1 MKQYWKII
9 VVFVLLFLV
18 YHGAEYMI
26 VFKNNVIGFLVLQGL
41 FFVLAWFLGNWY
53 SGNGLKAW
61 GLPFNRKVF
70 KLAGI
75 GLGMGILLYGLPF
88 AVSLLLGV
96 EQVVNVPNLKTM
108 VMMSL
113 PFAFGVLFS
122 SFSEDILTRGILYSQ
137 FHTTLKPLLL
147 ALCSALIYLLN
158 HIYRLTDGPESWSY
172 IFMLGLVF
180 IIPLLN
186 TGNLWFTGMMHWAG
200 NVFFHVTHNVIQT
213 ETNEGSISPN
223 YLFALCMI
231 AILPL
236 VWLVSKRI
244 QTDVRTTTAVTSVD

>member
-1 MKQYWKII
+1 MKQYWKIS
-9 VVFVLLFLV
+9 VVFILLFLV

-26 VFKNNVIGFLVLQGL
+26 VFENNVVGFLLLQGL
-41 FFVLAWFLGNWY
+41 FFIMAWFLGNWY

-61 GLPFNRKVF
+61 GLPFNKKGV
-70 KLAGI
+70 KMAGI
-75 GLGMGILLYGLPF
+75 GLIMGILLYGLPF
-88 AVSLLLGV
+88 MISLLLGV
-96 EQVVNVPNLKTM
+96 EQVVNIPDIKTM

-122 SFSEDILTRGILYSQ
+122 SFSEDVLTRGIIYSQ
-137 FHTTLKPLLL
+137 FHTTLKPVVL
-147 ALCSALIYLLN
+147 ALCSALVYLLN

-180 IIPLLN
+180 IIPVLN

-200 NVFFHVTHNVIQT
+200 NVFFHVTYNVIQT
-213 ETNEGSISPN
+213 ETNEGTISAN

-231 AILPL
+231 AILPI
-236 VWLVSKRI
+236 VWWVSK
-244 QTDVRTTTAVTSVD
+244 TVRPDFNSGTTTV

>member
-9 VVFVLLFLV
+9 VVFVLLFLF

-26 VFKNNVIGFLVLQGL
+26 VFKNNVVGFLLFQGL
-41 FFVLAWFLGNWY
+41 FFITAWFLGNWY

-61 GLPFNRKVF
+61 GLPFNKKVVRM
-70 KLAGI
+70 AAI
-75 GLGMGILLYGLPF
+75 GLIMGILLYGLPF
-88 AVSLLLGV
+88 VISLLLGV
-96 EQVVNVPNLKTM
+96 EQVVNIPNLKTM

-137 FHTTLKPLLL
+137 FHTTLKPVLL
-147 ALCSALIYLLN
+147 ALCSALVYLLN
-158 HIYRLTDGPESWSY
+158 HIYRLTDGPEFWSY

-180 IIPLLN
+180 IIPVLN

-200 NVFFHVTHNVIQT
+200 NVFFHVTHNVMQT
-213 ETNEGSISPN
+213 ETNEGTISAN
-223 YLFALCMI
+223 YLFALCI
-231 AILPL
+231 IVILPI
-236 VWLVSKRI
+236 VWWVSK
-244 QTDVRTTTAVTSVD
+244 TVRSDFNSGTTTV

>member
-1 MKQYWKII
+1 MKQYWKIS
-9 VVFVLLFLV
+9 VVFILLFLF

-26 VFKNNVIGFLVLQGL
+26 VFENNVVGFLLLQGL
-41 FFVLAWFLGNWY
+41 FFIMAWFLGNWY

-61 GLPFNRKVF
+61 GLPFNKKGV
-70 KLAGI
+70 KMAGI
-75 GLGMGILLYGLPF
+75 GLIMGILLYGLPF
-88 AVSLLLGV
+88 MISLLLGV
-96 EQVVNVPNLKTM
+96 EQVVNIPDIKTM

-122 SFSEDILTRGILYSQ
+122 SFSEDVLTRGIIYSQ
-137 FHTTLKPLLL
+137 FHTTLKPVVL
-147 ALCSALIYLLN
+147 ALCSALVYLLN

-180 IIPLLN
+180 IIPVLN

-213 ETNEGSISPN
+213 ETNEGTISAN

-231 AILPL
+231 AILPI
-236 VWLVSKRI
+236 VWWVSK
-244 QTDVRTTTAVTSVD
+244 TVRPDFNSGTTTV